1 MTLAIKLPGT
11 PIGNLRGLLDA
22 VRDQANAVLAQ
33 DDIGTHTT
41 DAACAIYDR
50 ANDLIALLV
59 VSIRVDENEAER
71 DAEITSFV
79 AKMVGD
85 AS

>member
-11 PIGNLRGLLDA
+11 PIGNLCGLLDA

-33 DDIGTHTT
+33 DGVGTHTT

-50 ANDLIALLV
+50 SSDLIALLV
-59 VSIRVDENEAER
+59 VSIRVDENEAKG
-71 DAEITSFV
+71 DADITAFM
-79 AKMVGD
+79 AKMAGD